1 MIRSSISNTISGN
14 KIKNCNRI
22 WLKNKKVEEKQLV
35 GETNNMGVT
44 YERNKE
50 DMVNELVNLKKRD
63 QKKL

>member
-1 MIRSSISNTISGN
+1 
-14 KIKNCNRI
+14 
-22 WLKNKKVEEKQLV
+22 VEEKQLV